1 MDFTIYEHFA
11 PTCPKLYKN
20 ALTGRPM
27 HVRNLSSK
35 QKPRSK
41 ERGFLFVEKIS
52 APQRALFSRSVSG
65 IKKASS
71 ARLFDT
77 SNSIESVVSIEG
89 LSKNHVFRQPQKNPV
104 PKNGVLSCQKT

>member
-1 MDFTIYEHFA
+1 
-11 PTCPKLYKN
+11 
-20 ALTGRPM
+20 M

-35 QKPRSK
+35 QKPRSE

-65 IKKASS
+65 IKKASL

-77 SNSIESVVSIEG
+77 SNSIESVVSIER
-89 LSKNHVFRQPQKNPV
+89 LSKNHVFDSLKKTPFRRT
-104 PKNGVLSCQKT
+104 GFLSCQKT